1 MKKLDLTDLVLTQQE
16 RNNIY
21 KQFSDQKGQ
30 FNVEGLVCAIAE
42 QEHSNKFSKRNPNDF
57 TKDLDANKE
66 I

>member
-16 RNNIY
+16 RDNIY
-21 KQFSDQKGQ
+21 KQFSDEKGL

-42 QEHSNKFSKRNPNDF
+42 QEHLNKYSKRNPNDF
-57 TKDLDANKE
+57 TKDLDANRE